1 MDDAIRKRAS
11 GFQRS
16 TISNALRFALDD
28 GQLNFMEYTERNNT
42 ALAATYRDEL
52 IPLVTDLDLGA
63 GLPRPIEAAFLDQ
76 VSSRFQQ
83 PITPDELEQ
92 QLHSQEVAQQQP
104 AAPPAAA
111 GVSGSQWVA
120 SQTADGSWLPNTN
133 ALFGDVK
140 RHGSWVCG
148 PSHTVNML
156 FGDVTLDFTKAT
168 LTSNRVD
175 IQLLAGFGDVNIIV
189 PEEFHVQENVAN
201 IFSTVKIKDARGVR
215 PATSI
220 DPSTPLLVIQGCVAF
235 GTVKI
240 KRVLF

>member
-63 GLPRPIEAAFLDQ
+63 GLPRPTKAAFLDQ

-104 AAPPAAA
+104 AAAEVGGGQWVAPQAAA
-111 GVSGSQWVA
+111 GA
-120 SQTADGSWLPNTN
+120 SLQNTN
-133 ALFGDVK
+133 ALFGEVK

-148 PSHTVNML
+148 PSHMVNML
-156 FGDVTLDFTKAT
+156 FEEVTLDFTKAT

-175 IQLLAGFGDVNIIV
+175 IQVLAGCGSVTIIV
-189 PEEFHVQENVAN
+189 PEGFHVQENITN

-215 PATSI
+215 PATNV
-220 DPSTPLLVIQGCVAF
+220 DPSAPLLVIHGYAAL
-235 GTVKI
+235 GDIKI